1 MDFWQIL
8 FDIGVLLG
16 VAFVLGALCER
27 LRQSALLGYL
37 LAGMLLGPNAL
48 DVVSTSEEVEGL
60 AEVGVCLLLFSL
72 GLEFSW
78 RRLRALGLS
87 AGAASATKL
96 SRRNSRLRQCSLIGW
111 GPL

>member
-1 MDFWQIL
+1 MELWPTL
-8 FDIGVLLG
+8 FDVCALLG
-16 VAFVLGALCER
+16 LAFALGALCER

-48 DVVSTSEEVEGL
+48 DVISSSKEVDGL

-78 RRLRALGLS
+78 RRLRGLGPTALGG
-87 AGAASATKL
+87 GALQVGLTLAVVAAVAMSV
-96 SRRNSRLRQCSLIGW
+96 G
-111 GPL
+111 